1 MIAFG
6 VGKTRERTWGRI
18 YEYIA
23 SVAVA
28 VAVASVVVE
37 GRLLTSSSWPARE
50 AESLNS
56 AMLACYVQS

>member
-1 MIAFG
+1 MPSREAEMIAFG

-28 VAVASVVVE
+28 VASVVVE
-37 GRLLTSSSWPARE
+37 GRLLTSSS
-50 AESLNS
+50 
-56 AMLACYVQS
+56 

>member
-1 MIAFG
+1 MIALG
-6 VGKTRERTWGRI
+6 VGKTRERTWERI

-28 VAVASVVVE
+28 VASVVVV

-50 AESLNS
+50 ADSLNS